1 MLKQEPGPRLIY
13 LPFAEPETLAECLV
27 ALANA
32 DGGLIVLGVD
42 AQGRPSD
49 AIWEE
54 EAEGALREAASYCRP
69 PVPTQWQPIE
79 TSADTFIGLNVPR
92 STDLHSLEDGRVL
105 IRSGRQNR
113 ALTGDEIRHLAI
125 SK

>member
-1 MLKQEPGPRLIY
+1 MLKQPPGLRLIY

-27 ALANA
+27 ALANG

-42 AQGRPSD
+42 GQGKPSHP
-49 AIWEE
+49 IWEE

-69 PVPTQWQPIE
+69 PVLVQWQPVE
-79 TSADTFIGLNVPR
+79 VGSQTFVGIDVPR
-92 STDLHSLEDGRVL
+92 SPDLHSLEDGRVL

-113 ALTGDEIRHLAI
+113 PPHRRRSTPACRQ
-125 SK
+125 